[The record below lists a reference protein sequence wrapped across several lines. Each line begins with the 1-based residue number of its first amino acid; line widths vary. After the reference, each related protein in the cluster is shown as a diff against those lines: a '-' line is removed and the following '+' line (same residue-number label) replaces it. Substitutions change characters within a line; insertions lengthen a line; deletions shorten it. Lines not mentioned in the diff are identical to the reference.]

1 MPIMT
6 TSGKSGPHRT
16 ATKRCEREAEF
27 ARQRRAM
34 VEEQIRERGV
44 SSAPVLEAML
54 AVPRH
59 EFVPTE
65 LVDEAYRD
73 QPLAIGE
80 GQTIS
85 QPFMV
90 AAMTEALELTGIE
103 RVLEIGTGSGY
114 QSAVLSLLA
123 REVYTVESNATL
135 ALAARER
142 LERLG
147 YANVHVHAG
156 DGTLGLPE
164 AAPFEAIVVTAAAP
178 RVPPPLVEQLAE
190 GGRLVI
196 PVGEAESQELLQ
208 VRKTGGDTPWRALHY
223 CRFVPLIGRHG
234 WRGRPE
240 E

>member
-1 MPIMT
+1 MPFMT
-6 TSGKSGPHRT
+6 TSGKSGPHRI
-16 ATKRCEREAEF
+16 ATKRGEREAEF

-147 YANVHVHAG
+147 YANVHVHTG

-164 AAPFEAIVVTAAAP
+164 AAPFDGIVMAAAAP
-178 RVPPPLVEQLAE
+178 VLSVALREQLAV
-190 GGRLVI
+190 GGRMVL
-196 PVGEAESQELLQ
+196 PVGAQEQWLYLVERDAQ
-208 VRKTGGDTPWRALHY
+208 GFRETKLEPVK
-223 CRFVPLIGRHG
+223 FVPLLMGKT
-234 WRGRPE
+234 
-240 E
+240 